1 MKRINSFM
9 LAAVAIFAAA
19 SCQKEMANEPLQ
31 NEGGDFTVTATT
43 VADTKTVLD
52 DVNNIIYWAPGDQI
66 SLFDTSGAEVVFST
80 DITTNQTKANFTN
93 DTEFDAPSSLLA
105 VYPTRT
111 DKTTTYDAANNT
123 IRTLHIGGVQNAL
136 AGGFDSRYAVA
147 VGTPKT
153 AGSTELEFNNIH
165 TLIKF
170 TVGGETAPNTVTLK
184 NNGVRPIAGNFDYDL
199 STNTTTMTAGEPKI
213 TLNGPF
219 EVGKTYYIA
228 MTPGICGG
236 GISLEFDGIVVKNT
250 GETKTLMPNKIY
262 NLGTLEAPEQTI
274 SATSVLAKQSGAT
287 SYMTEFGGTADK
299 DRNIAI
305 DADYL
310 YIPETTSAATM
321 WKIALADGTA
331 SKMPVETVNG
341 GGTFALCCPRIIA
354 NEDATINSGK
364 DVLVVSNMG
373 MDGGNTVL
381 YVYNNGINSNPTKLD
396 LNTAWMGRRVGDKF
410 SMMSTNNGVT
420 TLLMKDANS
429 GALLTFNLTLKNG
442 SVSCT
447 EATSRTYLVGNWDHS
462 GVGGFY
468 VYPGASLSEGLYT
481 STNKGTYVVKD
492 DATLTADN
500 KATYLSQ
507 WDNQETFKGCHGFQ
521 FFKLG
526 GKDYIA
532 YTNYTTKTLNV
543 IKGTANAAGVKSALE
558 ANEVVW
564 STKIAANNNTQN
576 SGNSGADCAI
586 HVIDANNVLVA
597 GHVQNV
603 GVVVYRLS
611 VE

>member
-66 SLFDTSGAEVVFST
+66 SLFNTSGAEVVFST

-219 EVGKTYYIA
+219 EVGETYYIA

-250 GETKTLMPNKIY
+250 GEDKTLMPNKIY
-262 NLGTLEAPEQTI
+262 NLGTLEAPEQT
-274 SATSVLAKQSGAT
+274 
-287 SYMTEFGGTADK
+287 E
-299 DRNIAI
+299 
-305 DADYL
+305 
-310 YIPETTSAATM
+310 PEKT
-321 WKIALADGTA
+321 
-331 SKMPVETVNG
+331 P
-341 GGTFALCCPRIIA
+341 
-354 NEDATINSGK
+354 
-364 DVLVVSNMG
+364 
-373 MDGGNTVL
+373 
-381 YVYNNGINSNPTKLD
+381 
-396 LNTAWMGRRVGDKF
+396 
-410 SMMSTNNGVT
+410 
-420 TLLMKDANS
+420 
-429 GALLTFNLTLKNG
+429 
-442 SVSCT
+442 SVSMQ
-447 EATSRTYLVGNWDHS
+447 
-462 GVGGFY
+462 
-468 VYPGASLSEGLYT
+468 ASEVLSKKSEGDASWLT
-481 STNKGTYVVKD
+481 SLVN
-492 DATLTADN
+492 
-500 KATYLSQ
+500 
-507 WDNQETFKGCHGFQ
+507 
-521 FFKLG
+521 
-526 GKDYIA
+526 
-532 YTNYTTKTLNV
+532 
-543 IKGTANAAGVKSALE
+543 GTANMDRNAAFDGTNVYIANVNTTTPAIYAIPLATPENVAMVDMTEVSGGHFPISCVRTIPNGNEQILIASNMAMATGDIVKIYAWEDGIDQQPTIMCNNWAIPGWAPRRFGDQFTVCGDWTKGELWFRSQSSATTAKYNIVNGVLQNPGSPDGWGNIAQDHVYLGSVYRYNMSATELLVVPGGNVNAAMYDFDGNKTALSKSYNNIGGLTPFTYNEKNFIAYVSINEVGGKIAKLVVIEDAENDLQTALNDNLVVFE
-558 ANEVVW
+558 ANINSDGNNCGAGNTGMSCNVV
-564 STKIAANNNTQN
+564 TTGGKTYLFGHAQN
-576 SGNSGADCAI
+576 IGF
-586 HVIDANNVLVA
+586 
-597 GHVQNV
+597 
-603 GVVVYRLS
+603 VVYEITGLTTL
-611 VE
+611 